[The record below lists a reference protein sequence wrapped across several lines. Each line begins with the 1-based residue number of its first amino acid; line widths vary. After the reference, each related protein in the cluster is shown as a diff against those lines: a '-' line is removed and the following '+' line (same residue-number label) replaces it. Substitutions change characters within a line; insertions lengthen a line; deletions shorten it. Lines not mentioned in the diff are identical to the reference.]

1 MDERQVVIVGAGP
14 AGLASAA
21 ELARLNISATV
32 LERGEAIGASW
43 RGRYDRLRL
52 NSSRWFSALPGARWP
67 RSAGAFPKRDDV
79 VAYLE
84 DYARFHHTEVR
95 LNTSVDRI
103 DRDGGGWR
111 LRTSTGDLHSEHVIV
126 ASGYAHTPHIPG
138 SPGRDAYDGLLIHAA
153 AYRNPEPFR
162 QSDVLVVGAGCSA
175 MEIAYDLVDAGVERV
190 RVAVRTPPNF
200 LIRSP
205 IGPLLGRTLMK
216 LGPRR
221 ADRVM
226 KLVRRMEIGDL
237 TEYGLPAPEEG
248 IFARL
253 QRLEVAPAIVDKEVI
268 EAIKERRIEIVAG
281 VETLDESGVGLADG
295 TRVEPDAV
303 IAATGYRSGL
313 EPVVGHLGVLD
324 ERGVPHV
331 RGGAEAVAGLRFV
344 GYVPRPAQIGLMGA
358 EAKLAAEG
366 IAAGGLARQQV
377 HDTDAV
383 ALRQARRDQR
393 TVTGARLGFD
403 AHQSGGAGLR

>member
-21 ELARLNISATV
+21 ELARRNISSTL
-32 LERGEAIGASW
+32 LERAGTVAASW

-67 RSAGAFPKRDDV
+67 RSVGAFPGRDAV
-79 VAYLE
+79 VDYLE
-84 DYARFHHTEVR
+84 DYARFHRMDVR
-95 LNTSVDRI
+95 LNTSVERI
-103 DRDGGGWR
+103 DRNGRGWQ
-111 LRTSTGDLHSEHVIV
+111 LRTSTGDLHTEQVIV
-126 ASGYAHTPHIPG
+126 ASGYAHTPYIPDW
-138 SPGRDAYDGLLIHAA
+138 PGRDAYDGVLIHAA
-153 AYRNPEPFR
+153 AYRNAEPFR
-162 QSDVLVVGAGCSA
+162 QSDVLVVGAGCSG

-205 IGPLLGRTLMK
+205 IGPLLGRALMK

-226 KLVRRMEIGDL
+226 KLVRRLEVGDL

-268 EAIKERRIEIVAG
+268 QAIKERRIEIVAG
-281 VETLDESGVGLADG
+281 VESLDESGVGLADG
-295 TRVEPDAV
+295 TRIEPGAV

-324 ERGVPHV
+324 ERGVPRV
-331 RGGAEAVAGLRFV
+331 RGGAEAAPGMRFV
-344 GYVPRPAQIGLMGA
+344 GYVPRPAQIGLMGG
-358 EAKLAAEG
+358 EARIAAAG
-366 IAAGGLARQQV
+366 IAAA
-377 HDTDAV
+377 
-383 ALRQARRDQR
+383 
-393 TVTGARLGFD
+393 
-403 AHQSGGAGLR
+403 

>member
-21 ELARLNISATV
+21 ELSRLNVSATL
-32 LERGEAIGASW
+32 LERANAIAASW

-52 NSSRWFSALPGARWP
+52 NSSRWFSALPRARWP
-67 RSAGAFPKRDDV
+67 RSAGAFPGRDQV

-84 DYARFHHTEVR
+84 DYARFHHMDVR
-95 LNTSVDRI
+95 LNTSVERV
-103 DRDGGGWR
+103 DRDGNGWQ
-111 LRTSTGDLHSEHVIV
+111 LRTSTGDLHSEQVIF
-126 ASGYAHTPHIPG
+126 ASGYAHTPYVPDW
-138 SPGRDAYDGLLIHAA
+138 PGRDSYGGQLIHAA
-153 AYRNPEPFR
+153 AYRNAEPFR
-162 QSDVLVVGAGCSA
+162 DSDVLVVGAGCSG
-175 MEIAYDLVDAGVERV
+175 MEIAYDLVDSGVQRV

-205 IGPLLGRTLMK
+205 IGPLLGRQLMK
-216 LGPRR
+216 LGPKR

-226 KLVRRMEIGDL
+226 KLVRRLEVGDL

-253 QRLEVAPAIVDKEVI
+253 ERLEVAPAIVDKVVI

-281 VETLDESGVGLADG
+281 VESLDATSVGLSDG
-295 TRVEPDAV
+295 TRIKPDAV

-313 EPVVGHLGVLD
+313 EPVVGHLDVLD

-331 RGGAEAVAGLRFV
+331 RGGAEAAPGLRFV

-358 EAKLAAEG
+358 EAKVAAEG
-366 IAAGGLARQQV
+366 IAAA
-377 HDTDAV
+377 A
-383 ALRQARRDQR
+383 
-393 TVTGARLGFD
+393 
-403 AHQSGGAGLR
+403 

>member
-21 ELARLNISATV
+21 ELSRLNVSATV
-32 LERGEAIGASW
+32 LERANAVAAAW

-67 RSAGAFPKRDDV
+67 RSAGAFPGRDQV
-79 VAYLE
+79 IAYLE
-84 DYARFHHTEVR
+84 DYARFHHVDVR
-95 LNTSVDRI
+95 LNTSVERI
-103 DRDGGGWR
+103 DRDGAGWQ
-111 LRTSTGDLHSEHVIV
+111 LRTSTGDLRSEQVIL
-126 ASGYAHTPHIPG
+126 ASGYAHTPYVPDW
-138 SPGRDAYDGLLIHAA
+138 PGRDTYDGELIHAA
-153 AYRNPEPFR
+153 DYRNAEPFR
-162 QSDVLVVGAGCSA
+162 DSEVLVVGAGCSG

-205 IGPLLGRTLMK
+205 IGPLLGRQLMK
-216 LGPRR
+216 LGPQR

-226 KLVRRMEIGDL
+226 KLVRRLEVGDL

-253 QRLEVAPAIVDKEVI
+253 ARLGVAPAIVDKVVI

-281 VETLDESGVGLADG
+281 VESLDATGVGLSDG
-295 TRVEPDAV
+295 TRTEPDAV

-313 EPVVGHLGVLD
+313 EPVVGHLDVLD

-331 RGGAEAVAGLRFV
+331 RGGAEAAPGLRFV
-344 GYVPRPAQIGLMGA
+344 GYIPRPAQIGLMGA
-358 EAKLAAEG
+358 EAKVAADG
-366 IAAGGLARQQV
+366 IAAAAYSG
-377 HDTDAV
+377 
-383 ALRQARRDQR
+383 RRSTIR
-393 TVTGARLGFD
+393 TPDRSASR
-403 AHQSGGAGLR
+403 AAISER